1 MTAHLVKV
9 FLENH
14 KEWKHAK
21 NDRQRM
27 GVYEVGNEGDQR
39 KAHEAMA
46 DKVPEKV
53 QSMDRDKWHL
63 AVCSHH

>member
-1 MTAHLVKV
+1 V

-14 KEWKHAK
+14 KERTHAK

-27 GVYEVGNEGDQR
+27 GVYEVGNEEDQR
-39 KAHEAMA
+39 KVHEAVA
-46 DKVPEKV
+46 EKGLEKRR
-53 QSMDRDKWHL
+53 SMERDKWQL